1 MQHLPMRPLIQA
13 HLKAAM
19 LLLVLAMTCLVG
31 AADQAPLVLVHPA
44 GTSLALA
51 ASSTKTPSAQFTGTV
66 VLHAFLVARWLP
78 SDPEGRRLKAHF
90 HLLPTP
96 ESAQSLPHYQGHP
109 LTHLTVPQ
117 GLKLLAQAT
126 SPDIAREFASR
137 RQPVV
142 HAEGLFSLRRL
153 RVDAVCLSR
162 ASAQVDHVDPIGFTF
177 QDPGSPDSP
186 GSPGSASVQC
196 AKP

>member
-1 MQHLPMRPLIQA
+1 VRLNQSPHRLHPTQRRAAALLLALSIPWGVGCAAESEPLTLVQPA
-13 HLKAAM
+13 GAS
-19 LLLVLAMTCLVG
+19 LVLAVQTNKI
-31 AADQAPLVLVHPA
+31 
-44 GTSLALA
+44 
-51 ASSTKTPSAQFTGTV
+51 ASSRFTGTV
-66 VLHAFLVARWLP
+66 VFHGFLVARWLP
-78 SDPEGRRLKAHF
+78 SDTPGRRLKAHF
-90 HLLPTP
+90 YLLPAP
-96 ESAQSLPHYQGHP
+96 ESAKSLPHYQGHP

-153 RVDAVCLSR
+153 RLDAACLSR

-177 QDPGSPDSP
+177 QDPGS
-186 GSPGSASVQC
+186 ASVQC
-196 AKP
+196 ANP